1 MSGMD
6 SATTATAARQS
17 TEPGARVPLESGSL
31 REQSAALF
39 SEHGRYVWRVLRRMG
54 VAERDLEDV
63 CQDVFLTVHRKLAEF
78 EARSSTRTWI
88 YGICLRLAANYRR
101 CARHR
106 HEQPAAMLPEHASA
120 AAGDPPG
127 TLSDIDR
134 ALAQLST
141 RKREVFVL
149 YEFGELT
156 MAEVAE
162 VVGCPVKTCY
172 SRLHAAR
179 EELRAFLARSEESP

>member
-6 SATTATAARQS
+6 SVSTATPARQAAEEG
-17 TEPGARVPLESGSL
+17 TFRPVEPASL

-39 SEHGRYVWRVLRRMG
+39 SEHARYVWRVLRRMG

-63 CQDVFLTVHRKLAEF
+63 CQDVFLTVHRKLADF
-78 EARSSTRTWI
+78 EARSSSRTWI

-106 HEQPAAMLPEHASA
+106 HEQPGTAIPEHACA
-120 AAGDPPG
+120 PTGDPPG
-127 TLSDIDR
+127 TLADIDR
-134 ALAQLST
+134 ALAHLGI

-162 VVGCPVKTCY
+162 VVGCPLKTCY

-179 EELRAFLARSEESP
+179 HELRLVLSRSEEAR